1 MAQLSIFSL
10 TIPGIFHDKILRAP
24 KSMILR
30 TITARVSSLTMDH
43 NVFVAGQ
50 EYECETV
57 PIWTIE
63 EVQQQSFI

>member
-1 MAQLSIFSL
+1 
-10 TIPGIFHDKILRAP
+10 
-24 KSMILR
+24 MILR

-63 EVQQQSFI
+63 EVQQHSFI